1 MSSSLTRIAMSS
13 SCWDTSRS
21 ELIREIQI
29 LKKIQFNNKMNET
42 IQNLLTIK
50 ACCGYLTIQQ
60 EEEII
65 KNLYPWL
72 HI

>member
-29 LKKIQFNNKMNET
+29 LKKIRFNNKMNET
-42 IQNLLTIK
+42 IQDLLIIK
-50 ACCGYLTIQQ
+50 ECYGYLTIQQ
-60 EEEII
+60 EEELI

-72 HI
+72 NI